1 LSQGYEIHPFR
12 ETSIDD
18 KCDRCHD
25 DREDDQVTTNCE
37 PALLLIAHGTRDPR
51 GAAEMATLVDHLRER
66 IAAPVGA
73 AWLED
78 FAEPDAVT
86 ATGALV
92 DAGAEA
98 LVTLPLL
105 NFGAMHAKTDVPGD
119 VVDIRAR
126 FPDLPVA
133 HGRVLDI
140 HPALLA
146 LARDRVAAV
155 SPADER
161 GDEVLMVTGAGSSD
175 PDANGDLAK
184 AARMLAE
191 ATGHRWVEIA
201 YAGVSWPRADELLA
215 RLERAGARR
224 VVRFSWSLL
233 AGLLER
239 RVNGWADEAIARG
252 MDVRDAWRFGPD
264 PLVADAVVDRY
275 REAIAGDARMNCD
288 LCAYRRPLPGREER
302 VGQPSPAG
310 LGTAVHPSV
319 TG

>member
-175 PDANGDLAK
+175 PDANGGHRSPLGRDRLRGGQLAPGRR
-184 AARMLAE
+184 AARAARTRRRAPRRAVLLVTARGVAG
-191 ATGHRWVEIA
+191 ATGQRL
-201 YAGVSWPRADELLA
+201 GRRGDRA
-215 RLERAGARR
+215 RHGRA
-224 VVRFSWSLL
+224 
-233 AGLLER
+233 
-239 RVNGWADEAIARG
+239 
-252 MDVRDAWRFGPD
+252 
-264 PLVADAVVDRY
+264 
-275 REAIAGDARMNCD
+275 
-288 LCAYRRPLPGREER
+288 
-302 VGQPSPAG
+302 
-310 LGTAVHPSV
+310 
-319 TG
+319 